1 MNRPRFLSPE
11 QARTIADLAGTPVYV
26 YSEAILREQIAR
38 IRSFP
43 NAFGLT
49 CRFAMKAC
57 PNRAILGILRDE
69 GFQIDASS
77 IHEVYRALRAGFAP
91 GEISLSSQELPAD
104 LSGPFAEGLKVNACS
119 LDQLD
124 RYGRAYPGNAVGLRF
139 NPGLGSGGTAKTNVG
154 GPSSSFGIWK
164 EWTGEVREI
173 LDRHGLKAV
182 RIHSHIGSGSDPEV
196 WKRTAGMT
204 LDLVRQF
211 PDVETVNLGG
221 GYKVARMESETETD
235 PAVVGVP
242 VREGFA
248 AFAAETGRRLH
259 LEVEPGT
266 FLVAN
271 AGAVLCRV
279 TDVVSTGPEGY
290 CFLKV
295 DSGMT
300 EILRPSLY
308 AAQHPISIMGDNLGE
323 RTVVRAVVVGH
334 CCESGDL
341 LTPQPEDAEGLA
353 EREFPDPVRGDLCVI
368 DGAGAYCAA
377 MTTKNYNSF
386 PEAPE
391 VLLQSDGTP
400 RLIRRR
406 QTLDQLLANEC

>member
-1 MNRPRFLSPE
+1 MVE
-11 QARTIADLAGTPVYV
+11 LAGTPTYV
-26 YSEAILREQIAR
+26 YSEAILRAQAAR
-38 IRSFP
+38 IRAFP

-57 PNRAILGILRDE
+57 PNRAILEIFRSE
-69 GFQIDASS
+69 GFGIDASS
-77 IHEVYRALRAGFAP
+77 IHEVHRAIRAGFLP
-91 GEISLSSQELPAD
+91 TEISLSSQELPED
-104 LSGPFAEGLKVNACS
+104 LGGVFAEGLKVNACS

-124 RYGRAYPGNAVGLRF
+124 RYGRAWPGREVGLRF

-154 GPSSSFGIWK
+154 GPASSFGIWRD
-164 EWTGEVREI
+164 WVDDVREI
-173 LDRHGLKAV
+173 LIRHGLKAV

-204 LDLVRQF
+204 LDLVRAF
-211 PDVETVNLGG
+211 PEVTTVNLGG
-221 GYKVARMESETETD
+221 GYKVSRVTGERETD
-235 PAVVGVP
+235 PAVVGLP
-242 VREGFA
+242 VRELFE

-290 CFLKV
+290 CFVKV

-308 AAQHPISIMGDNLGE
+308 AAQHPISILGAVVEE
-323 RTVVRAVVVGH
+323 REGVPCVVVGH

-341 LTPQPEDAEGLA
+341 LTPSPTDAEVLA
-353 EREFPDPVRGDLCVI
+353 PREFPRPQRGDLCVI

-391 VLLQSDGTP
+391 VLIGTDGGL

-406 QTLDQLLANEC
+406 ETLDQMLANECSGSVVGDSV